1 LVDDVP
7 SGNEEES
14 GPGGHAQESHVPVS
28 RIPPFIQEAFG
39 QLYGIVAAR
48 GIRPAGPPSAIF
60 DQRPDLVDEADVE
73 VWVPVEPTVVP
84 DDVEVSR
91 VPEVPVASTVHRGP
105 YEEMGE
111 AYAAIDTWIAEH
123 HREAV
128 GPIRETYL
136 NGPAE
141 VDEPSE
147 YLTEVEVPLQAG

>member
-1 LVDDVP
+1 MAYRVEARTSPARAILRRKARLSAP
-7 SGNEEES
+7 
-14 GPGGHAQESHVPVS
+14 
-28 RIPPFIQEAFG
+28 RIAPFIQEKFAE
-39 QLYGIVAAR
+39 LYGIVAER
-48 GIRPAGPPSAIF
+48 GIRPAGPPSAVF
-60 DQRPDLVDEADVE
+60 GQRPDRVDEADVE
-73 VWVPVEPTVVP
+73 VWVPVEPGVP

-111 AYAAIDTWIAEH
+111 AYEAIDAWIAEH

-147 YLTEVEVPLQAG
+147 YLTEVEVPLRTG